1 MKAKITFLLLGIL
14 LVFGNVRAY
23 SNDVSI
29 DPIKGTPLING
40 TIACNSENPV
50 PLAATTFDNLT
61 TTSSTTGL
69 CLLGCGISN
78 VPRLIDSN
86 LTNFATA
93 TTTIGI
99 GVTHKLRATDTND
112 IFSSGTFAGYRI
124 APNGGIL
131 SLDLLN
137 SISIRTY
144 LGGVARETVTGAA
157 LVNLTLLADPG
168 NYVVGFN
175 TSLTFDAI
183 EISISSLVGA
193 TTSTNIYYPV
203 IRKYCA
209 GPELSCN
216 VPTGLNLPTY
226 AAAVAYNHTGLSGV
240 SVGTIANPE
249 NTISSSTTDYASLNL
264 LVGVIGSAS
273 LSIKDQI
280 TDYPAGTYSGF
291 EIENINLASV
301 SALGNVQIKTYL
313 NGVLKDQFSG
323 SNLVVNGTLL
333 NTTGRFKLGFVSIQA
348 FDEIQISINQTA
360 GLNLGLTKVYGA
372 VLEKF
377 CAGPPL
383 SCNTQTQIA
392 APLYPVF
399 INGERTGINGL
410 ACALC
415 SVTDTDNLID
425 TDTSNHAHVDLT
437 ASVGT
442 AASISVKNQI
452 TDYPAGTFTGFDI
465 ESIALLNANVFD
477 AIRITTFLNGVQQE
491 TKSGNGPLIS
501 VNTIL
506 LVGTPRQT
514 IGFVTTLPFDE
525 AQISFT
531 NLATVTLGTVKVYHS
546 IFERFCAAVVAC
558 NQTYPLTNPTFPVFI
573 DGAKSGISGLG
584 CIACAVN
591 NTNNVLTPS
600 ISDFA
605 NITITA
611 GVLASGAIAVT
622 DQLFTYPPG
631 TIAGF
636 TIKDINNLI
645 ELDLFQ
651 ALTIST
657 YNNGTPQES
666 KTAGQLLSLSLLTP
680 IFGSGP
686 GFYNVGFKATL
697 PFDEIRIR
705 VGSLASVISNV
716 NVYGAFVNTKDSND
730 GGTGT
735 LNCTSSDLSILK
747 TVSSATPPIGSNVTF
762 TILATNN
769 GPRDADGVVVTDLLP
784 SGYTYVTS
792 TVSTGAYNNASGV
805 WTIGNLLNG
814 TSATL
819 TITATVKATGSYAN
833 TAVIT
838 GNQPDP
844 NPGNNTSTST
854 PTPVSVIIANDDT
867 APPTNGFSGGTAFT
881 NVLVNDT
888 LNGQPVLAAQVN
900 TTFVSSTNAGIT
912 LSGTNVNVAAGTPAG
927 SYSLVYQICQVT
939 NPTNCDQATVFV
951 TVSAP
956 IIDAVND
963 TGVPTNGFTGGTAF
977 TNVLINDTLNGQ
989 PVLASQ
995 VNTTFVSSTNAGI
1008 TLSGTNVVVAAG
1020 TPAGSYSLVYKI
1032 CEVINPTNCDQATVS
1047 VTVTAPAI
1055 DAVNDTGVPTNG
1067 FTGGTAFTN
1076 VLVNDTLN
1084 GQSVLASQ
1092 VNTTFVSA
1100 TNPGISLSG
1109 TNVNVAAGTPAGSY
1123 SLIYQICQITN
1134 PANCD
1139 QATVFV
1145 TVTAPTIDAIN
1156 DTGAP
1161 TNGFTGGTSFTN
1173 VLINDT
1179 LNGQPVLA
1187 SQVNTTFVS
1196 STNAGITLSGANV
1209 VVAAGT
1215 PAGSY
1220 SLVYRI
1226 CQIANPT
1233 NCDQATVSVTV
1244 TAPAIDAVN
1253 DAGAPT
1259 NGFTGG
1265 TAFTNV
1271 LVNDTLNG
1279 QPVLA
1284 SQVNTTFVSSTNAG
1298 ITLSGTNVVVAAGT
1312 PAGSYSLV
1320 YRICQIA
1327 NPTNCD
1333 QATVSVTVTAPAIDA
1348 VNDTG
1353 VPTNGSTGGTAFTN
1367 VLVNDTLNGQPVL
1380 ASQVNTTFVSATN
1393 AGITLSGT
1401 NVIVAAGTPAGSYS
1415 LVYKI
1420 CEVINPT
1427 NCDQAT
1433 VSVSVTAPAI
1443 DAVNDTGVPTNGFT
1457 GGTAF
1462 TNVLVNDTLNGQPV
1476 LASQVNTT
1484 FISATN
1490 AGITLSGT
1498 NVIVAAGTPAGSYSL
1513 VYKICEVINPTN
1525 CDQATVSVTVTA
1537 PAIDAVNDT
1546 GVPTN
1551 GFTGGTAFTN
1561 VLVND
1566 TLNGQPV
1573 LASQVNTTF
1582 VSATNAGITLSG
1594 TNVIVAAGTP
1604 AGSYSLVYKICQITN
1619 PTNCDQATVSVTVT
1633 APAID
1638 AVNDTGAPTNG
1649 FTGGTA
1655 FTNVLVNDTLNG
1667 QPVLASQVNTS
1678 FVSATNPGISL
1689 SGTNVVVAAGTPAGS
1704 YSLVYK
1710 ICQIINPTNC
1720 DQATVFVT
1728 VVPSVIDAVN
1738 DTAQPING
1746 YTGGTFTNVLS
1757 NDTLN
1762 GQPVLASQVN
1772 TTLVSSTNAGIAL
1785 SGTNVTVAAGTPVGS
1800 YSLIY
1805 QICQVT
1811 NPTNCDQATVFITVT
1826 APAIDAVNDTGAAVN
1841 SGTGGTS
1848 VPNVLVNDTLNGQPV
1863 LGSQVNTT
1871 FVSSTNAG
1879 ITLSGVSVNVAA
1891 GTPAGSYSLV
1901 YKICQI
1907 INPNNCDQATVS
1919 VTVTCQAIAAP
1930 TVSIVQPTCT
1940 TATGTITVTS
1950 PTGTGLTYSIN
1961 GNSYQNSTV
1970 FPGVPAGNY
1979 NVTVK
1984 IGNCISAITVAAV
1997 NAQPSVPA
2005 APTVSISQPSCLSS
2019 TGSITITAPTGSN
2032 LTYSIDN
2039 SLYQTSTTF
2048 SGLPTGS
2055 YNVTVKNGNCVS
2067 APTVATVNGQPT
2079 TCNTAGIF
2087 HTNVTCG
2094 NFRSDS
2100 GSQLVGQL
2108 CYTTKN
2114 GKVTNVTPGQ
2124 FFYYTTITAPS
2135 ASFCVEVIET
2145 KACSGLALFAVQQG
2159 NQITLYNAACGN
2171 VASGTQVSLGV
2182 AGICI
2187 SNATAGA
2194 VYVLSVKYDSHS
2206 IVGAVFT
2213 GAAQVCQY
2221 NFVSKIGGVTVP
2233 GSSTSINLVPN
2244 CSSAKMSSDLRISD
2258 LEATLAPNPSS
2269 DEFGL
2274 QVTPVDDTPISIKV
2288 IDINGRLI
2296 DEFRSA
2302 TTEVIYFGR
2311 NLKEGFYFV
2320 EISQGDQR
2328 KVMKI
2333 QKQ

>member
-1020 TPAGSYSLVYKI
+1020 TPAGSYSLVY
-1032 CEVINPTNCDQATVS
+1032 
-1047 VTVTAPAI
+1047 
-1055 DAVNDTGVPTNG
+1055 
-1067 FTGGTAFTN
+1067 
-1076 VLVNDTLN
+1076 
-1084 GQSVLASQ
+1084 
-1092 VNTTFVSA
+1092 
-1100 TNPGISLSG
+1100 
-1109 TNVNVAAGTPAGSY
+1109 
-1123 SLIYQICQITN
+1123 
-1134 PANCD
+1134 
-1139 QATVFV
+1139 
-1145 TVTAPTIDAIN
+1145 
-1156 DTGAP
+1156 
-1161 TNGFTGGTSFTN
+1161 
-1173 VLINDT
+1173 
-1179 LNGQPVLA
+1179 
-1187 SQVNTTFVS
+1187 
-1196 STNAGITLSGANV
+1196 
-1209 VVAAGT
+1209 
-1215 PAGSY
+1215 
-1220 SLVYRI
+1220 
-1226 CQIANPT
+1226 
-1233 NCDQATVSVTV
+1233 
-1244 TAPAIDAVN
+1244 
-1253 DAGAPT
+1253 
-1259 NGFTGG
+1259 
-1265 TAFTNV
+1265 
-1271 LVNDTLNG
+1271 
-1279 QPVLA
+1279 
-1284 SQVNTTFVSSTNAG
+1284 
-1298 ITLSGTNVVVAAGT
+1298 
-1312 PAGSYSLV
+1312 
-1320 YRICQIA
+1320 RICQIA

-1380 ASQVNTTFVSATN
+1380 ASQVNTTFV
-1393 AGITLSGT
+1393 
-1401 NVIVAAGTPAGSYS
+1401 
-1415 LVYKI
+1415 
-1420 CEVINPT
+1420 
-1427 NCDQAT
+1427 
-1433 VSVSVTAPAI
+1433 
-1443 DAVNDTGVPTNGFT
+1443 
-1457 GGTAF
+1457 
-1462 TNVLVNDTLNGQPV
+1462 
-1476 LASQVNTT
+1476 
-1484 FISATN
+1484 SATN